1 MISRRRLLA
10 GAAGI
15 VAAPAVIG
23 VARPQV
29 VVVGGGFGG
38 ATCARYLHAYDP
50 SVEVTLVEPA
60 TTFVTCPMSNRVVA
74 SQLPEDVIAFS
85 LENVGDAHL
94 TTKALGVDPLQRQ
107 VVTGDGNVP
116 YDRLILAP
124 GIELV
129 HESIDGAPGGFLH
142 AWKAGPETLALRDA
156 IRGMR
161 QGGVFAIAVPDNPYR
176 CPPGPYERASLVAE
190 YLREHNPRAKVLIL
204 DAKDRFTKQPLFEE
218 AWRTLYPGMIEWIP
232 RSESG
237 TVVAVRDG
245 LFVTDFDEHRVDVGN
260 LIPPQRAAGIARDF
274 DEGRGWCRVD
284 PLTFE
289 SRVAPGVH
297 LVGDAIEAT
306 PMPKSAFSANNQ
318 AKACAASVVALLRDR
333 PPPPPLMMNT
343 CYSLAASDYGFSISG
358 VYDVA
363 DGAIRARTGGQSR
376 LAEAPGMRAQ
386 EARYAT
392 DWYNAITRDAFGAG
406 DPQRGRGVALERDRG
421 DCAICHELPGLDTFA
436 HGNVGPSLA
445 DVGSRLDARAIR
457 RHVVDPKLDNPAS
470 VMPAYGR
477 RAGLHRVSARFQDRS
492 ILRRSEIDDL
502 TAYLAGLQGDG

>member
-10 GAAGI
+10 GAAGV

-23 VARPQV
+23 AARPQV

-50 SVEVTLVEPA
+50 CVEVTLVEPA

-74 SQLPEDVIAFS
+74 SQLPEDAIAFG
-85 LENVGDAHL
+85 LDHVGDAHL
-94 TTKALGVDPLQRQ
+94 AAPALGVDPVKRE
-107 VVTGDGNVP
+107 VVTRDDRVP
-116 YDRLILAP
+116 YDRLVLAP
-124 GIELV
+124 GVDLV
-129 HESIDGAPGGFLH
+129 HDTIEGAPGDFLH

-161 QGGVFAIAVPDNPYR
+161 AGGVFAIAVPDNPYR

-190 YLREHNPRAKVLIL
+190 YFRTHNPRAKILIL
-204 DAKDRFTKQPLFEE
+204 DAKDRFTKQALFEE
-218 AWRTLYPGMIEWIP
+218 AWGALYPGMIEWIP
-232 RSESG
+232 RRESG

-260 LIPPQRAAGIARDF
+260 LIPPQRAGGIARDF
-274 DEGRGWCRVD
+274 DEGRGWCRID

-289 SRVAPGVH
+289 SQVAPGVH
-297 LVGDAIEAT
+297 IVGDAIEAT

-358 VYDVA
+358 VYDIA
-363 DGAIRARTGGQSR
+363 DGAIRARAGGQSR
-376 LAEAPGMRAQ
+376 LAEAPGIREQ
-386 EARYAT
+386 EARYAS
-392 DWYNAITRDAFGAG
+392 DWYNAITRDAFGVG
-406 DPQRGRGVALERDRG
+406 DPQRGRAVALERDRG
-421 DCAICHELPGLDTFA
+421 DCAICHELPGLDALA

-445 DVGSRLDARAIR
+445 DVGNRLDARAIR
-457 RHVVDPKLDNPAS
+457 RHVVDTKLDNPAS

-477 RAGLHRVSARFQDRS
+477 RTGLHRVNARFRDRS

-502 TAYLAGLQGDG
+502 TAYLAGLKGDG